1 MKNNSIKTIVAIG
14 IGAALFVIIGWLINI
29 PTPIPNTSI
38 QLQYAV
44 LALFSALF
52 GPLAGFLIGFIGHA
66 LKDSFLY
73 GSPWWTWVVS
83 SGLFG
88 LAAAFAVNRKKLA
101 EGIFGGKEIA
111 RFNVIQ
117 IIANLVIWGIIAP
130 IGDILVYSEPANKV
144 FTQGVVAGIV
154 NAVTVAIAGT
164 LLIKLYAQTRTQKG
178 SLEKEA

>member
-1 MKNNSIKTIVAIG
+1 MKNNSVKIVVATG

-73 GSPWWTWVVS
+73 GAPWWTWVLG
-83 SGLFG
+83 SGLIGLFLAFG
-88 LAAAFAVNRKKLA
+88 VKRETLTQ
-101 EGIFGGKEIA
+101 GIFGNKEKKSSFTTAKQNQTLA
-111 RFNVIQ
+111 RTEPCSNSAV
-117 IIANLVIWGIIAP
+117 NTGII
-130 IGDILVYSEPANKV
+130 
-144 FTQGVVAGIV
+144 
-154 NAVTVAIAGT
+154 
-164 LLIKLYAQTRTQKG
+164 LY
-178 SLEKEA
+178 LEKQGLDYDDTRQNLALQSSPIPIPSSTLQALFF

>member
-1 MKNNSIKTIVAIG
+1 MKNNSVKIVVATG

-73 GSPWWTWVVS
+73 GAPWWTWVLG
-83 SGLFG
+83 SGLMGLFLAFG
-88 LAAAFAVNRKKLA
+88 VKRETL
-101 EGIFGGKEIA
+101 
-111 RFNVIQ
+111 
-117 IIANLVIWGIIAP
+117 
-130 IGDILVYSEPANKV
+130 
-144 FTQGVVAGIV
+144 TQGILEIKKSFV
-154 NAVTVAIAGT
+154 
-164 LLIKLYAQTRTQKG
+164 LILFNF
-178 SLEKEA
+178 

>member
-1 MKNNSIKTIVAIG
+1 MKNNSVKIVVATG

-73 GSPWWTWVVS
+73 GAPWWTWVLG
-83 SGLFG
+83 SGLMGLFLAFG
-88 LAAAFAVNRKKLA
+88 VKRETLTQ
-101 EGIFGGKEIA
+101 GIFGNKEII
-111 RFNVIQ
+111 RFNIV
-117 IIANLVIWGIIAP
+117 
-130 IGDILVYSEPANKV
+130 LVYSEPANKV
-144 FTQGVVAGIV
+144 FTQGIVAGLV
-154 NAVTVAIAGT
+154 NALTIAVAGT
-164 LLIKLYAQTRTQKG
+164 LLLKLYAATRTKSG
-178 SLEKEA
+178 SLDKE